1 MKGVGGGYEVEK
13 KNSKINESFGWKKK
27 VVSKKSFFSTL
38 TGTLAHDR
46 RVNFGAVLSNSC
58 RQQRKLQKKKRCCR
72 RSRGREAGVAHCRES
87 AA

>member
-13 KNSKINESFGWKKK
+13 KKARLMKVSGGKKK
-27 VVSKKSFFSTL
+27 SYQKKVFFSTL

>member
-13 KNSKINESFGWKKK
+13 KKARLMKVSGGKK
-27 VVSKKSFFSTL
+27 SRIKKSFFSTL